1 MAHNLIKRSIFS
13 EILNHLREKEMT
25 VIIGPRQTGKTT
37 LLEQIKDYLVNSAPA
52 RQRVEPESL
61 FYFNLDL
68 TKDLALF
75 SQQKNIINFI
85 KDRKR
90 GDGTLYLFIDEAQ
103 KIVNAGTFLKG
114 VYDLKL
120 GVKFVLTGSSSME
133 IKSKIQESLTGR
145 KKIFKLM
152 PLSFSEY
159 AAYKNSALFKIIKKG
174 KTISDYDFY
183 EWEKLINDFAV
194 FGGYPR
200 AAIEHNT
207 DKKVELI
214 EEIYN
219 SYLEKDIINFLK
231 IQKPISFSRVASL
244 LAARAGGLLNV
255 NNLAKETGVEVKTV
269 NYYLTILEE
278 TFIIKRIKPFFTNAK
293 KELVKAPKVYFID
306 NGLRNFALMNFN
318 NLSERIDRG
327 AVFENLIASELLKI
341 VKPPHSLHYWRSLQK
356 AEVDFVVRKGDGEI
370 IPIEVKAQK
379 MDKPAVSRG
388 YGSFLAKYNP
398 KKAML
403 VNYNLRKTNKIGK
416 TDLIALTVADIKTE
430 LGL

>member
-356 AEVDFVVRKGDGEI
+356 AEVDFVVRKGNGEI
-370 IPIEVKAQK
+370 VPIEVKAQK